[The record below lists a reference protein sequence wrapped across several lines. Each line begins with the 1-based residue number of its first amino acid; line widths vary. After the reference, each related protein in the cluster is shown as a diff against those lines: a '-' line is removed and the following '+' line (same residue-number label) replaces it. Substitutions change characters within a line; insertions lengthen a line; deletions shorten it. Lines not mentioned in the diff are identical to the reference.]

1 MSIYQIVITC
11 VFAVMTVLGFV
22 VMGID
27 KAKAKEGK
35 WRIKEAALFA
45 FAILFGGVGTDAWN
59 VRFPS
64 QDETLVFCGIF
75 PYSRPC
81 RYCALCRR
89 NVLSQMI
96 ASAISCVLSV
106 KHTQNATRFVCLK
119 KL

>member
-45 FAILFGGVGTDAWN
+45 FAILFSGVGTTLGMYVFRHKTKHWYFA
-59 VRFPS
+59 VFFPILA
-64 QDETLVFCGIF
+64 LVDI
-75 PYSRPC
+75 
-81 RYCALCRR
+81 ALYAVGMYFLR
-89 NVLSQMI
+89 
-96 ASAISCVLSV
+96 
-106 KHTQNATRFVCLK
+106 
-119 KL
+119 